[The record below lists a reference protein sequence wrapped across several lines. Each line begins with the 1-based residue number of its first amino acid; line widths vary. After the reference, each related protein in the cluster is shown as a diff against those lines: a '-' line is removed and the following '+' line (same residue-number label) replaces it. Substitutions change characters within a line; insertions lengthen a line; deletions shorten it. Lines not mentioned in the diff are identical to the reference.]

1 MSQTPKKSSIIS
13 NSTWTPSEWI
23 CRYDGQ
29 PCTHEMQCFG
39 CDRMDLGKFPNSEA
53 QTEYIVWGDD
63 YEGNGVGFPLC
74 PSCREPAYG
83 MMESDENGVGQCP
96 FCGQHYQYD
105 EEGRKKAE
113 PAPEETHD
121 CPNCGQHTM
130 TGRRE
135 KSNGHFNG
143 RCTSCGTRI
152 IG

>member
-63 YEGNGVGFPLC
+63 YEGNGVG
-74 PSCREPAYG
+74 
-83 MMESDENGVGQCP
+83 QCP

-135 KSNGHFNG
+135 KSNGHFHG